1 MNIETSIRQAKAS
14 DAEQLADLAKRSM
27 PGYPFLSI
35 YDPATLKHEIES
47 CPNRIVAESNS
58 GKIVGTAVL
67 GDGHMAEIK
76 RVLVD
81 TQYRGNHLG
90 EQLTSTLKQMAK
102 DRGVIPYAD
111 VRGDQIGM
119 QRAAHRYNLKLT
131 PTSLEPGK
139 HVVYYHQYPPGRA
152 RETMV
157 SFTGLEL
164 AHDLD
169 TLIKGIKKWPKEIS
183 HALVSNMIDSLHPR
197 RKVSLITNLIL
208 PSAKSVKARVIHKV
222 RNSGLPYTQ
231 LTPDITKFYEQDT
244 SCLVIAP
251 DASAF
256 IEGKSVEGITNLLDN
271 VKGFGLQLVTCYVAI
286 ANSDMVLGLAKAG
299 MKPTMVRPWQEAAT
313 DQPQWQV
320 GLRHTG
326 NYFDHSHHPIKL
338 DPDVKSE
345 IEQIIKNIDK
355 I

>member
-1 MNIETSIRQAKAS
+1 MTIEISIRQAKET
-14 DAEQLADLAKRSM
+14 DAVQLAALAKRSM
-27 PGYPFLSI
+27 PGYPFLTI
-35 YDPATLKHEIES
+35 YDPAALAEEIS
-47 CPNRIVAESNS
+47 SSPNRIVAMT
-58 GKIVGTAVL
+58 GGDKIVGTAML

-81 TQYRGNHLG
+81 PQYRGIHLG
-90 EQLTSTLKQMAK
+90 ERLTSTLKQLAK
-102 DRGVIPYAD
+102 DRGVVPYAD

-119 QRAAHRYNLKLT
+119 QRAAHRYNHKLT

-139 HVVYYHQYPPGRA
+139 HVVYCHQYPSGRA

-164 AHDLD
+164 AYDLD

-183 HALVSNMIDSLHPR
+183 HALVNNMIDSLHPR
-197 RKVSLITNLIL
+197 RKVSLVTNLIL
-208 PSAKSVKARVIHKV
+208 PSAKSVKARVNHKV

-231 LTPDITKFYEQDT
+231 LTPDIIKLNKQDT

-256 IEGKSVEGITNLLDN
+256 IEGKSVKGITNLLDR
-271 VKGFGLQLVTCYVAI
+271 VKDFGLQLVTCYVAV
-286 ANSDMVLGLAKAG
+286 ADTDMVLGLTQAG
-299 MKPTMVRPWQEAAT
+299 MKPTMVRPWQENSS

-320 GLRHTG
+320 GLRHTC
-326 NYFDHSHHPIKL
+326 NYFDHSLHPIKL

-345 IEQIIKNIDK
+345 IEQVIKKIDK